1 MATQVGSGDELIIYL
16 PNRGQTNWS
25 EDFRTQFA
33 ELIAKHDHTGAGK
46 GVKITG
52 SAIAEGTIQDS
63 NLAFVD
69 LTPTPQ
75 TGYVLQWNGSNFV
88 PGAVSADGGI
98 SGISAQADSTIM
110 ALTDTAVTLTTN
122 SGSPANTPGNEL
134 DLRINGGK
142 VLVDGSNNSNLLLS
156 SSVGASAADPNTKL
170 YIKLAARSTAFD
182 ATDKTTW
189 SDIVISNPTDSGNAA
204 VGMRFTVD
212 DADDTNEG
220 AGIAGVKTSAT
231 EPDMDL
237 RFITH
242 PTASST
248 SRESMKLSDSFDGN
262 SLGHTTTLT
271 VNDDS
276 QTSNIT
282 RLGLGTDTPT
292 VSIDVSTSQNA
303 TIRLNSTDR
312 TGNANN
318 SKITFEE
325 AGSTKGTLGFRS
337 SADENLYIQTEAAN
351 AGIKIDSHDIFEVTA
366 DGTIDVSSGGDIN
379 IEAGDHTSN
388 DSAHILLKAGQP
400 SGNPGPGDGDIFL
413 VASDD
418 VVISSD
424 DATIIR
430 TGTSNTDQLLI
441 RADGDLEYKGDFG
454 SATNAYF
461 ARVYGSIGFHKINGW
476 IYEWQADGVD
486 SYTLGTFATAGTQP
500 YTSGSGDYIQVNF
513 ITSFPAGSPSYKL
526 GGNTQMG
533 ATNSASYWRDLS
545 NGCPYACVIGT
556 TAPYINSSGNPA
568 PPNGWNANAAE
579 QDAFV
584 VVAAKTTT
592 YVRFAAHSG
601 STALYWYSGF
611 NNFDFA
617 IIRR

>member
-88 PGAVSADGGI
+88 PGAVSASGGI
-98 SGISAQADSTIM
+98 SGISAQAESTIM
-110 ALTDTAVTLTTN
+110 ALTDSAITLTTN
-122 SGSPANTPGNEL
+122 AGSPANTPGNEL

-282 RLGLGTDTPT
+282 KLGLGTDTPT
-292 VSIDVSTSQNA
+292 S
-303 TIRLNSTDR
+303 
-312 TGNANN
+312 
-318 SKITFEE
+318 
-325 AGSTKGTLGFRS
+325 
-337 SADENLYIQTEAAN
+337 
-351 AGIKIDSHDIFEVTA
+351 
-366 DGTIDVSSGGDIN
+366 TIDVKTSEDAIIKLHNTSESGNDDLSSIQFKNTHATEGDKDWGSVGFTRTDNSALIIETKSDNTDGGIN
-379 IEAGDHTSN
+379 LKTNGTGSNANISLDAHASILMVTDNNYHVNTRGDVEIKAGDHDNAEGEGVNN
-388 DSAHILLKAGQP
+388 DAHLLLKAGQP
-400 SGNPGPGDGDIFL
+400 SYTGAPADGCIML
-413 VASDD
+413 SASDD
-418 VVISSD
+418 VILAADDDVVIMTNS
-424 DATIIR
+424 TEQLNIR
-430 TGTSNTDQLLI
+430 EN
-441 RADGDLEYKGDFG
+441 GDLEYKGDFSAARDAYFVRAYATVHYDANTLLTIVADGFDSFSKQSNGITANLISSYPDQEVSYTTG
-454 SATNAYF
+454 SAGTIDHTLTNVSNGGHYTVAFSY
-461 ARVYGSIGFHKINGW
+461 AQNMSGTGDWSDNDSVNNYGSAAVHTRRRNSFKFKVVN
-476 IYEWQADGVD
+476 
-486 SYTLGTFATAGTQP
+486 
-500 YTSGSGDYIQVNF
+500 TSG
-513 ITSFPAGSPSYKL
+513 
-526 GGNTQMG
+526 
-533 ATNSASYWRDLS
+533 NSLS
-545 NGCPYACVIGT
+545 NCGLV
-556 TAPYINSSGNPA
+556 
-568 PPNGWNANAAE
+568 
-579 QDAFV
+579 
-584 VVAAKTTT
+584 
-592 YVRFAAHSG
+592 
-601 STALYWYSGF
+601 
-611 NNFDFA
+611 DF
-617 IIRR
+617 IVIRR